1 MLKNT
6 FKPIDLSKVKT
17 YPAKK
22 RFSKVKQ
29 NLLGK
34 RLRKGMRLATFLDSL
49 PHILAAKSLK
59 EISRSIAHA
68 HSRHKTVLLGMG
80 AHSIKVGLSPLII
93 DLMRRGILSAVA
105 MNGAGIIHDFELA
118 FMGQTSEEV
127 GSSLKDGSF
136 GMARETGAFLN
147 DAITEG
153 HEHGFGI
160 GQAVGS
166 AMLKKRLPHAHL
178 SILAAAARLGIPVT
192 VHVAMGTDI
201 IHMHPKANG
210 KALGA
215 GSLADFHTLTSVVTT
230 LKDGVFLN
238 FGSAVILPEVFLK
251 ALNLARNLGHPVTNL
266 TTVNLD
272 FLSHYRPL
280 TNVVHRPT
288 LGSGKGYNLIGHLEI
303 MAPLLFASVLEE
315 L

>member
-1 MLKNT
+1 MPKNT

-49 PHILAAKSLK
+49 PHILASKSLK

-93 DLMRRGILSAVA
+93 DLMGRGILSAVA

-127 GSSLKDGSF
+127 GSSLKNGSF
-136 GMARETGAFLN
+136 GMARETGTFLN

-153 HEHGFGI
+153 YEHGVGI
-160 GQAVGS
+160 GQAVGR
-166 AMLKKRLPHAHL
+166 AMLKKRLPHRHL

-210 KALGA
+210 EALGA